1 MEKTDRSFIYVLLI
15 SIIVCA
21 LIGFCIVKSGENYDK
36 ELYSEV
42 YEELDELEEYITDNS
57 KYNKEIDSV
66 EYESDNYKRGKII
79 AIMTIDKLDL
89 KYPILKE
96 DTEENLKVAPAK
108 FWGADPNEI
117 GNLCVV
123 GHNYGNS
130 KYFSKLSSLMAG
142 DIVKVMDT
150 QGNDVSYK
158 VYEKKIIN
166 ENDLSCTSQLTNGK
180 KEVTLI
186 TCTDNS
192 IERLVVK
199 CIEV

>member
-1 MEKTDRSFIYVLLI
+1 MEQTDKSFVYVLLI

-21 LIGFCIVKSGENYDK
+21 LIGFFIVKSGENYDTK
-36 ELYSEV
+36 LYSEV
-42 YEELDELEEYITDNS
+42 YEELDELEQYITDNA
-57 KYNKEIDSV
+57 KYNKEIDTI

-79 AIMTIDKLDL
+79 AIMTIDKLNL
-89 KYPILKE
+89 KYPILQE

-108 FWGADPNEI
+108 FWGADPNEV

-130 KYFSKLSSLMAG
+130 KYFSKLSSLLAG
-142 DIVKVMDT
+142 DVVKVMDVK
-150 QGNDVSYK
+150 GNDISYR
-158 VYEKKIIN
+158 VYEKKVIN
-166 ENDLSCTSQLTNGK
+166 KNDLSCTSQLTNGK
-180 KEVTLI
+180 REVTLI

-192 IERLVVK
+192 IERLIVK

>member
-1 MEKTDRSFIYVLLI
+1 MEQRDKSFIYVLLI

-21 LIGFCIVKSGENYDK
+21 LLGFLIVKSGESYDK
-36 ELYSEV
+36 ELYSDV

-57 KYNKEIDSV
+57 KYNKEIDTI

-79 AIMTIDKLDL
+79 AIMTIDKLNL
-89 KYPILKE
+89 KYPILKD

-108 FWGADPNEI
+108 FWGADPNEV

-130 KYFSKLSSLMAG
+130 KYFSKLSSLVDG

-150 QGNDVSYK
+150 QGNDVSYT
-158 VYEKKIIN
+158 VYEKKVIN

>member
-1 MEKTDRSFIYVLLI
+1 MEQRDKSFIYVLLI

-21 LIGFCIVKSGENYDK
+21 LLGFLIVKSGESYDK
-36 ELYSEV
+36 ELYSDV

-57 KYNKEIDSV
+57 KYNKEIDTI

-108 FWGADPNEI
+108 FWGADPNEV

-130 KYFSKLSSLMAG
+130 KYFSKLSSLVDG

-150 QGNDVSYK
+150 QGNDVSYT
-158 VYEKKIIN
+158 VYEKKVIN